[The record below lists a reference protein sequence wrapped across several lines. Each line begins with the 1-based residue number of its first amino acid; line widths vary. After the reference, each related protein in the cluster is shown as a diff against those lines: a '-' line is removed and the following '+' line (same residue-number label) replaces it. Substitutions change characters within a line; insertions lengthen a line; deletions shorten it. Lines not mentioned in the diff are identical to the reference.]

1 MINFSSDRFKLQP
14 RTVKSALKKLKMEDK
29 INESNRYS
37 ENIAIKIC
45 EYIIKHG
52 TDNTKLSAGL
62 ALQEIQNEIAE
73 NERKKAEAK
82 PIIHHEFRNNHY
94 IYNN

>member
-73 NERKKAEAK
+73 NEKKK
-82 PIIHHEFRNNHY
+82 S
-94 IYNN
+94 